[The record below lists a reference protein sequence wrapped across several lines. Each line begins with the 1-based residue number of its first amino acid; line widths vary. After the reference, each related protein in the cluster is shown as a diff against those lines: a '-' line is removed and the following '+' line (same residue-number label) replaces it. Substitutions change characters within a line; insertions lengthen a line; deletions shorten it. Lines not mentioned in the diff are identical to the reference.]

1 MEKSTNK
8 EEENDYPIDQY
19 KKRSIEV
26 TPSFYFDV
34 DLVSIPLEYKK
45 YIDHVVLTYGFITDR
60 IEKIARQIV
69 EENGHK
75 DITLLVIMKSS
86 LLFSHYLL
94 KYITEIKKN
103 KDYGGNVYYEYIS
116 STSYVG
122 DKSTGVVKVN
132 TDESVFS
139 NLKDKDVII
148 VEDMYDTGKSLD
160 HLVKFIKSFGIK
172 SLKIA
177 MLFLKKNKKNLQY
190 NLFIDYLCFIVEQ
203 DAFVIG
209 FGMDY
214 NELFRDLNHLCLCSD
229 EGLKLLKEK
238 FKSK

>member
-1 MEKSTNK
+1 MNINSNNTQD
-8 EEENDYPIDQY
+8 DYPINQY

-26 TPSFYFDV
+26 TPNFYFDT
-34 DLVSIPLEYKK
+34 DLVSVPLEYKK
-45 YIDHVVLTYGFITDR
+45 YISQVVITYGFIIDR

-94 KYITEIKKN
+94 KYITEIKKS

-116 STSYVG
+116 STSYLN
-122 DKSTGVVKVN
+122 DKSTGEVKIN
-132 TDESVFS
+132 TPESIFK
-139 NLKDKDVII
+139 NLKGKDVII
-148 VEDMYDTGKSLD
+148 IEDMYDTGNSLD
-160 HLVKFIKSFGIK
+160 HLIKYINKFELK

-177 MLFLKKNKKNLQY
+177 MLFLKKNKANLIY
-190 NLFIDYLCFIVEQ
+190 KLFIDYLCFIVEAN
-203 DAFVIG
+203 AFVIG

-238 FKSK
+238 FKN